1 MKKLGHFYATT
12 IVVLLCLMSEDV
24 IAQGKGIKP
33 AYVGIGLS
41 KSHVNGSGLD
51 AQDELGFYIQAG
63 TVAEINSFSGVVGEI
78 QFIKHTN
85 KINMGDD
92 KVKYTVQ
99 SLNLA
104 CYYKIY
110 PIKKLFLTGGAQ
122 AGFLM
127 RPRFDHQEVEIP
139 TNGHI
144 GVLGGAGYDFKRYS
158 ITVRGVRYL
167 SDSKIFDSTIQI
179 GLNYCFID

>member
-1 MKKLGHFYATT
+1 MKKLRQFYATT
-12 IVVLLCLMSEDV
+12 IVVLLCSMSEDV
-24 IAQGKGIKP
+24 IAQAEEIKP
-33 AYVGIGLS
+33 AYVGTGLS
-41 KSHVNGSGLD
+41 KSHINGSGLD

-63 TVAEINSFSGVVGEI
+63 TVAEINSFSGVVGEM

-85 KINMGDD
+85 KIDVGDD

-122 AGFLM
+122 TGFLM
-127 RPRFDHQEVEIP
+127 RPRLDHQEVEMP